1 MILLRRLST
10 RPLRRHF
17 VDRCPPPSFDTGCT
31 HCGVPALPVDKQ
43 IDMERDLQ
51 GTMAS
56 HWKHLLIVSPSRHN
70 QWPSNIELEPGSL
83 ASELSALKRKLG
95 SPNHPVMVSNADLG
109 ADLTHKLTAAHHGLH
124 TVLLYPE
131 GKIIRFN
138 AEHISQFFEKYLR
151 PDDGEV
157 ALPYNPFREM
167 MPKTAEKESNMS
179 EDRSNVVFEEG
190 SHAKDLV
197 LICGH
202 NARDVRCG
210 TLGPILKDEFDRVL
224 QHKRLRHKVDV
235 GFVSHI
241 GGHAYAG
248 NVLYFAQGKS
258 SVWYGRVFP
267 DRVQGIIEETIQ
279 RGNIIRELYRG

>member
-1 MILLRRLST
+1 MLWLRRILT

-31 HCGVPALPVDKQ
+31 HCGVPPLPADKP

-70 QWPSNIELEPGSL
+70 QWPPKIELEPGSL

-95 SPNHPVMVSNADLG
+95 SPNHPVMVSNVDLG
-109 ADLTHKLTAAHHGLH
+109 ADLTHKLTAAHQDLH

-138 AEHISQFFEKYLR
+138 AEYISQFFERYLR
-151 PDDGEV
+151 PDDVEV
-157 ALPYNPFREM
+157 ASPYNPFREM
-167 MPKTAEKESNMS
+167 MPKMAEREPNTL
-179 EDRSNVVFEEG
+179 EDKLNVVFEEDFYL
-190 SHAKDLV
+190 KDLV

-210 TLGPILKDEFDRVL
+210 TLAPILKDEFDRVI
-224 QHKRLRHKVDV
+224 QHSRLRDKVDV
-235 GFVSHI
+235 GYISHI

-248 NVLYFAQGKS
+248 NVLYFAQCKP

-267 DRVQGIIEETIQ
+267 DRVQGIVEETIQ
-279 RGNIIRELYRG
+279 RGNIIQELYRG